1 MRIDKVYIEDFKNL
15 KKFSI
20 DLDEAQMNTVLLGQN
35 ATGKSNFIEALILI
49 FKYLDLKQDPPKN
62 LNFHYRIEYRVRQFR
77 IIVDN
82 LADKYIF
89 EIFENSE
96 LDRKKWT
103 KLAKPVTKT
112 DFFRNKDLY
121 LPKYVFTYY
130 SGLSDR
136 LDKIF
141 WKHQQNFYNEIKKAD
156 FDRKKLDELR
166 RLFYVKQIHSF
177 FVLLAFF
184 ALPKIE
190 SKTKQFLNDVLG
202 IEDLESVLFVLK
214 RPSWRG
220 NGDERFFGAEGLVSS
235 FLSVLWKFSLAPIYN
250 TETVYPDFRS
260 KGVKQDTLYLYITGK
275 KKLNDFA
282 MEFFKASKISPNN
295 TDLFKALESTYI
307 SELLEEVKVKVKK
320 KIDGEVKFKEL
331 SEGEQQLLTVI
342 GLLIFTKEEESLVLL
357 DEPDTHLNPLW
368 KYDYLQYL
376 TTYVK
381 SKNSEEN
388 DFNSDPEEDLTTQII
403 INTHDPLV
411 IGSMDKSQVRM
422 FGKKIFRS
430 GIDPDQQFLDR
441 FEELRYNGFNQAIEP
456 DRSPKG
462 MGVAGIL
469 TSEMFGLPSILDKET
484 QGKLNRKR
492 YLQGRAM
499 RERLN
504 ATESDEYK
512 TLKSELEGYGFYE
525 ETEDFWFKEYIA
537 EMSKLEAFQ
546 KVDFTDEEREK
557 LSTRSKEVIQ
567 KILARR
573 KDKT

>member
-1 MRIDKVYIEDFKNL
+1 MRIDKVYIENFKNL

-20 DLDEAQMNTVLLGQN
+20 DLDESQMNTVLLGKN

-49 FKYLDLKQDPPKN
+49 FKYLDLKQEPPKE
-62 LNFHYRIEYRVRQFR
+62 LQFHYRIEYRVRTYK
-77 IIVDN
+77 IIVDF
-82 LADKYIF
+82 LESAYSF
-89 EIFENSE
+89 EIFKQSDTDGTVWE
-96 LDRKKWT
+96 
-103 KLAKPVTKT
+103 KLARPVTKT

-141 WKHQQNFYNEIKKAD
+141 WKHQQNFYNEIKKPN
-156 FDRKKLDELR
+156 FDRKKLDDLR

-184 ALPKIE
+184 ALPTVE
-190 SKTKQFLNDVLG
+190 NRTKQFLNDVLG

-220 NGDERFFGAEGLVSS
+220 KGDQRFFGAEGLVSE
-235 FLSVLWKFSLAPIYN
+235 FLKILWQYSLAPIYYS
-250 TETVYPDFRS
+250 ETVYPDFRS
-260 KGVKQDTLYLYITGK
+260 KGVKQDQLYLYITDK
-275 KKLNDFA
+275 KKLNEFA
-282 MEFFKASKISPNN
+282 LEFFRLSDIQPNN

-320 KIDGEVKFKEL
+320 RVDGEVKFKEL

-376 TTYVK
+376 NKYVK
-381 SKNSEEN
+381 NISVDE
-388 DFNSDPEEDLTTQII
+388 SDPSNIIEDSTTQII

-422 FGKKIFRS
+422 FGKKI
-430 GIDPDQQFLDR
+430 IHVPNTEDITEDK
-441 FEELRYNGFNQAIEP
+441 FEQLRINGLNQAIEP
-456 DRSPKG
+456 EKSPRG

-469 TSEMFGLPSILDKET
+469 TSDMFGLPSILDKDT
-484 QGKLNRKR
+484 QKKLNRKR
-492 YLQGRAM
+492 YLQGRLM
-499 RERLN
+499 RETLSP
-504 ATESDEYK
+504 EDLEEYK
-512 TLKSELEGYGFYE
+512 GLKLDLENYGFYE
-525 ETEDFWFKEYIA
+525 ETEDYWFKEYIS
-537 EMSKLEAFQ
+537 EMSKDEAFQ
-546 KVDFTDEEREK
+546 KVEFTEDERDKLSLRSQEVIQRLLTKRREK
-557 LSTRSKEVIQ
+557 L
-567 KILARR
+567 
-573 KDKT
+573 

>member
-20 DLDEAQMNTVLLGQN
+20 DLDETQMNTVLLGQN

-49 FKYLDLKQDPPKN
+49 FKYLDLKQDPPKT
-62 LNFHYRIEYRVRQFR
+62 LNFHYRIEYRVRVYKV
-77 IIVDN
+77 IVDY
-82 LADKYIF
+82 LTDKYVFDIY
-89 EIFENSE
+89 
-96 LDRKKWT
+96 
-103 KLAKPVTKT
+103 KLSDTDKSWVKLVKPISKT

-184 ALPKIE
+184 ALPNVE

-214 RPSWRG
+214 RPSWKG
-220 NGDERFFGAEGLVSS
+220 NGDERFFGAEGLVSN
-235 FLSVLWKFSLAPIYN
+235 FLSVLWQFSLAPIYN

-282 MEFFKASKISPNN
+282 MEFFKVSKITANN

-320 KIDGEVKFKEL
+320 RVDGEVKFKEL

-376 TTYVK
+376 TAYVK
-381 SKNSEEN
+381 TKNSEAN
-388 DFNSDPEEDLTTQII
+388 DSNQEPSEDLTTQII

-422 FGKKIFRS
+422 FGKKI
-430 GIDPDQQFLDR
+430 GYPEIDTAKVFADEFDK
-441 FEELRYNGFNQAIEP
+441 LRYYGQNQAIEP
-456 DRSPKG
+456 DKSPKG

-469 TSEMFGLPSILDKET
+469 TSEMFGLPSILDKGT
-484 QGKLNRKR
+484 QIKLNRKR
-492 YLQGRAM
+492 YLQGRSM
-499 RERLN
+499 REELSQQDW
-504 ATESDEYK
+504 EEYK
-512 TLKSELEGYGFYE
+512 ILKGELESYGFYE
-525 ETEDFWFKEYIA
+525 ETEDYWFKEYIA
-537 EMSKLEAFQ
+537 EMSKMEAFQ
-546 KVDFTDEEREK
+546 KVDFTGEERVK
-557 LSTRSKEVIQ
+557 LSERSKEVIQ
-567 KILARR
+567 RMLEKR
-573 KDKT
+573 KDRS